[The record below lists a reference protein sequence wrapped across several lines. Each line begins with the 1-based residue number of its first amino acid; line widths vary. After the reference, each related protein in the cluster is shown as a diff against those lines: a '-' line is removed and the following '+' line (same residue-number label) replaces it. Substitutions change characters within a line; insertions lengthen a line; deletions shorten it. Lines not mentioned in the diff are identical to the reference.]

1 MATKRQEKTSF
12 IKDVARLVSQKGLE
26 TEKTLVALNKD
37 NGEKFSFLL
46 RSDPYHAYYQDKL
59 NYYRKEVAQVT
70 SRPHAPPATASHNCS
85 VADDGEEEAFCLLP
99 TYSTLWS
106 SSFSRPPGISLK
118 DLYIMKLTAQFIARY
133 DMHFLRALKEH
144 VAQNPKPQFD
154 FLKPT
159 SSRFKFCG
167 GLVRGYASV
176 IRPYIESLMR
186 DGGGIMPLV
195 LPPGE
200 CWTRY
205 DDYDDMPLCL
215 QFFFDRLQLE
225 KLEAGDEMALIDL
238 HAFVSGV
245 DFFAQRD
252 NDAFATVMST
262 TPHLSKMM
270 YEWPQMQPSKLVSDD
285 DTEPELI
292 DAPRS
297 YEILEKQLTLKELG
311 IIKLTAMFVARYG
324 SEFRRDLMEVVLM
337 NPLFEFLQP
346 SDCKCSKFFSS
357 LVRVYSTVIMPSDKL
372 WYGDDSTAF
381 ALEFFSRTLQLE
393 KLENGDE
400 TAAID
405 LHALVGGVDCFSH
418 MSESLFLAFAP
429 QPEHLST
436 MVKRRG
442 CQLLTEFHKA
452 DDENL
457 DGTDQPDGVARPYRF
472 KSSFKFPEK
481 GITVRE
487 LGVIM
492 LTAQFVQRY
501 GEKFRL
507 GLRRRVVM
515 NTQFGFMVF
524 GDRRHYFYCGLLCAY
539 RSVLRPCKRMKR
551 SAAYTDTVLD
561 MFFEILQSQE
571 GERIGLHDFVG
582 LVDWFAHVEEEY
594 YSVVVP
600 APVHVLMNM
609 IPPTL
614 RLPNTLLLPP
624 MKPSVTH
631 DPAQRRHDHLASPAG
646 RSTLREEYII
656 KVTAQFVVRYGTS
669 FERALR
675 RRVAETPKF
684 EFMKPTGRKFRLY
697 ASCVEG
703 FAQVLEPC
711 KKRVDCMDTVLE
723 GLFCF
728 LDREHEEAVGIGLHG
743 FVDVVDCFASMD
755 HVVPQCLIP
764 PGCQV
769 HLGQPSTGMMKQPAP
784 PTLGV
789 MSSRRPL
796 PEEPEPMRKRGK
808 KRERQES
815 ALDPQDHSHAKHPRL
830 STTITV
836 FVPNVGEVKV
846 AG

>member
-1 MATKRQEKTSF
+1 
-12 IKDVARLVSQKGLE
+12 
-26 TEKTLVALNKD
+26 
-37 NGEKFSFLL
+37 
-46 RSDPYHAYYQDKL
+46 
-59 NYYRKEVAQVT
+59 
-70 SRPHAPPATASHNCS
+70 
-85 VADDGEEEAFCLLP
+85 
-99 TYSTLWS
+99 
-106 SSFSRPPGISLK
+106 
-118 DLYIMKLTAQFIARY
+118 
-133 DMHFLRALKEH
+133 
-144 VAQNPKPQFD
+144 
-154 FLKPT
+154 
-159 SSRFKFCG
+159 
-167 GLVRGYASV
+167 
-176 IRPYIESLMR
+176 
-186 DGGGIMPLV
+186 
-195 LPPGE
+195 
-200 CWTRY
+200 
-205 DDYDDMPLCL
+205 
-215 QFFFDRLQLE
+215 
-225 KLEAGDEMALIDL
+225 
-238 HAFVSGV
+238 
-245 DFFAQRD
+245 
-252 NDAFATVMST
+252 
-262 TPHLSKMM
+262 
-270 YEWPQMQPSKLVSDD
+270 
-285 DTEPELI
+285 
-292 DAPRS
+292 
-297 YEILEKQLTLKELG
+297 
-311 IIKLTAMFVARYG
+311 
-324 SEFRRDLMEVVLM
+324 
-337 NPLFEFLQP
+337 
-346 SDCKCSKFFSS
+346 
-357 LVRVYSTVIMPSDKL
+357 
-372 WYGDDSTAF
+372 
-381 ALEFFSRTLQLE
+381 
-393 KLENGDE
+393 
-400 TAAID
+400 
-405 LHALVGGVDCFSH
+405 
-418 MSESLFLAFAP
+418 
-429 QPEHLST
+429 
-436 MVKRRG
+436 
-442 CQLLTEFHKA
+442 
-452 DDENL
+452 
-457 DGTDQPDGVARPYRF
+457 
-472 KSSFKFPEK
+472 
-481 GITVRE
+481 
-487 LGVIM
+487 
-492 LTAQFVQRY
+492 
-501 GEKFRL
+501 
-507 GLRRRVVM
+507 M